1 MQEQEQTQTQIQP
14 RVRQLRADAAAKMD
28 EAVTFFAA
36 LTPAQAAMR
45 TETGWTVAAT
55 VAHLVIA
62 TNFTSRVI
70 AGVRAGK
77 ERRVPDRMIHAL
89 NFVTARAN
97 ARKPISASV
106 ARLRA
111 AIGGAL
117 RQLDALTDTDLD
129 RPHQTPFWGET
140 TFGVRLRAAFIE
152 HFDQHMGQ
160 IRRALAHQE
169 TATAWSHVP
178 TQSARRGASFTRTLM
193 RAVTGAHVGVY
204 RRTGGALGGQM
215 AHSPVLLLTTVGRKS
230 GKPRTTPLLY
240 LADGDTFVTVASA
253 GGAPASPLWWRNL
266 EATPEAT
273 IEIGRRTIPVQVEAA
288 TGEEKQRLWARLVAM
303 YPDYAA
309 YQRKTTREIPVVIL
323 RPTSDLS
330 APNLKGHAMGFD
342 YRGGA
347 ALITGASSGIGEAF
361 AHELATRG
369 MSVVLVARSEGRLHT
384 LAASLVRDHG
394 VRAEV
399 IVADMSEPGAAQ
411 AILAETQARDVRVHL
426 LVNNA
431 GFATYGPFD
440 TLDPARDHEE
450 VQVNVAAVVSMAH
463 AFLPQMIERGAGGI
477 INLASTAAFQPLP
490 YMAVYGASKAFVLSF
505 SEALWAENR
514 TRGVRVLALC
524 PGATKTAFFDVAG
537 NGEASLGSLDTPE
550 HAVMM
555 ALRALERGRNYT
567 ISGPNALNYILAN
580 GSRCAPRWIAT
591 RAAGKMLRPRTSA
604 KAPQARPQSQ
614 M

>member
-1 MQEQEQTQTQIQP
+1 MQEQTQTQAQP

-28 EAVTFFAA
+28 EAATFFAA
-36 LTPAQAAMR
+36 LTPAEAATR
-45 TETGWTVAAT
+45 TEIGWTVAAT
-55 VAHLVIA
+55 VAHLALA
-62 TNFTSRVI
+62 TDFTSRAI
-70 AGVRAGK
+70 AAVRAGK
-77 ERRVPDRMIHAL
+77 ERTVPDRVIDAL
-89 NFVTARAN
+89 NFVTVRAN
-97 ARKPISASV
+97 TRTPIAASV
-106 ARLRA
+106 PRLRA
-111 AIGGAL
+111 ATDGAL
-117 RQLDALTDTDLD
+117 RQLDILSDADLN
-129 RPHQTPFWGET
+129 RPHQAPFRGAT
-140 TFGVRLRAAFIE
+140 TFGVRLRDAFIG

-160 IRRALAHQE
+160 IRRALARQE
-169 TATAWSHVP
+169 ATTTGSHAP
-178 TQSARRGASFTRTLM
+178 AQSARRGASLTRTMM

-253 GGAPASPLWWRNL
+253 GGAPTSPLWWRNL
-266 EATPEAT
+266 EANPEAM
-273 IEIGRRTIPVQVEAA
+273 IEIGRCTIPVHMAAA
-288 TGEEKQRLWARLVAM
+288 TGDEKQRLWARLVAM

-309 YQRKTTREIPVVIL
+309 YQRKTTREIPVVVL

-330 APNLKGHAMGFD
+330 TPNLKEHAMSFD

-361 AHELATRG
+361 AHELASRG
-369 MSVVLVARSEGRLHT
+369 MSVVLVARSEGKLNT

-450 VQVNVAAVVSMAH
+450 VQVNVAAVVGMAH
-463 AFLPQMIERGAGGI
+463 AFLPQMIERSAGGI
-477 INLASTAAFQPLP
+477 INVASLAAFQAIP
-490 YMAVYGASKAFVLSF
+490 YLAVYSASKAFVLSF

-524 PGATKTAFFDVAG
+524 PGETKTAFFDVSG
-537 NGEASLGSLDTPE
+537 VGETFPKSLDTPE
-550 HAVMM
+550 HVVAT
-555 ALRALERGRNYT
+555 ALHALERGRNYT
-567 ISGPNALNYILAN
+567 ISGPNARNYLLAN
-580 GSRCAPRWIAT
+580 SSRFIPRWLTAQL
-591 RAAGKMLRPRTSA
+591 AGQITRPRTPT
-604 KAPQARPQSQ
+604 KTLKARPQSQ

>member
-1 MQEQEQTQTQIQP
+1 MQGHEQAQTQS

-28 EAVTFFAA
+28 EAATLFAA
-36 LTPAQAAMR
+36 LTPAEAAVR
-45 TETGWTVAAT
+45 TEIGWTVSAT
-55 VAHLVIA
+55 VAHLALA
-62 TNFTSRVI
+62 TNFTSRAI
-70 AGVRAGK
+70 AAVRAGK
-77 ERRVPDRMIHAL
+77 EQTVPDRVIDAL
-89 NFVTARAN
+89 NFVTVRAN
-97 ARKPISASV
+97 TRTAIAVSV

-111 AIGGAL
+111 ATGRAL
-117 RQLDALTDTDLD
+117 RQLDTLSDADLD
-129 RPHQTPFWGET
+129 RPHQAPFRGAT
-140 TFGVRLRAAFIE
+140 TFGVRLQDAFIG
-152 HFDQHMGQ
+152 HFDQHLGQ
-160 IRRALAHQE
+160 IRRALARHE
-169 TATAWSHVP
+169 NATAETHP
-178 TQSARRGASFTRTLM
+178 PAQSARRGASLTRTMM

-253 GGAPASPLWWRNL
+253 GGSPTAPLWWRNL
-266 EATPEAT
+266 EAHPEAT
-273 IEIGRRTIPVQVEAA
+273 IEIGRRTISVHVTAA
-288 TGEEKQRLWARLVAM
+288 TGDEKQRLWARLVAM

-330 APNLKGHAMGFD
+330 APNFKEHAMGFD

-361 AHELATRG
+361 AHELASRG

-450 VQVNVAAVVSMAH
+450 VQVNVAAVVGMAH
-463 AFLPQMIERGAGGI
+463 AFLPQMIERGVGGI

-505 SEALWAENR
+505 SEALWAENHK
-514 TRGVRVLALC
+514 RGVRVLALC

-537 NGEASLGSLDTPE
+537 SGEASLGPLDTPE

-555 ALRALERGRNYT
+555 ALSALERGRNYT
-567 ISGPNALNYILAN
+567 ISGPNALNYLLAN
-580 GSRCAPRWIAT
+580 GSRFAPRWLAA
-591 RAAGKMLRPRTSA
+591 RAAGKMLRPHTA
-604 KAPQARPQSQ
+604 VKAPQTRPQSQ